1 LLERGWAIDMKRI
14 LDPTP
19 YVGRDPREIPAYR
32 FAEAAHY
39 LQMPKATLRAWA
51 LGQGSFR
58 PVLRLPEPL
67 TPSGPRLLCFMNL
80 VELHVLEAL
89 RREHRV
95 PLPQV
100 RKALRF
106 LGHEFPDYLRPLA
119 EIDLL
124 TDGLDVFVEHYADLI
139 NASKDGQRA
148 LREVLEKHLL
158 RVERD
163 ETGLAARL
171 FPFTRKRD
179 LDSPKSVVIDPAV
192 GFGRPTLIG
201 TGIPTSVLAERWKA
215 GESMDELA
223 EEYRRT
229 PQDIQEALRWEFPSG
244 VAA

>member
-1 LLERGWAIDMKRI
+1 VAVKKI
-14 LDPTP
+14 LVATQ

-32 FAEAAHY
+32 FVEAAHY

-51 LGQGSFR
+51 LGQGNFK
-58 PVLRLPEPL
+58 PVLHLPEQSAD
-67 TPSGPRLLCFMNL
+67 SGPQLLCFMNL
-80 VELHVLEAL
+80 VELHVLDAL

-106 LGHEFPDYLRPLA
+106 LEREFPNHRRPLA

-124 TDGLDVFVEHYADLI
+124 TDGLDLFVERYAKLV
-139 NASKDGQRA
+139 NASRDGQTA
-148 LREVLEKHLL
+148 LRELLEKHLL

-163 ETGLAARL
+163 ERGLATRL
-171 FPFTRKRD
+171 FPFTSRRN
-179 LDSPKSVVIDPAV
+179 LDSPKVVVIDPGV

-201 TGIPTSVLAERWKA
+201 TGIPTGILAERWKA
-215 GESMDELA
+215 GESIEELA

-229 PQDIQEALRWEFPSG
+229 PQAIQEALRWEFPTG
-244 VAA
+244 IAA

>member
-1 LLERGWAIDMKRI
+1 MKRV
-14 LDPTP
+14 LDPAP
-19 YVGRDPREIPAYR
+19 YVGRDPRDIPAYR

-51 LGQGSFR
+51 LGQGNFR
-58 PVLRLPEPL
+58 PVLQLPEPA
-67 TPSGPRLLCFMNL
+67 TRSGPRLLCFMNL
-80 VELHVLEAL
+80 VELHVLDAL
-89 RREHRV
+89 RREHQV

-106 LGHEFPDYLRPLA
+106 LGREFPHHRRPLA

-124 TDGLDVFVEHYADLI
+124 TDGLDLFVEHYAELI
-139 NASKDGQRA
+139 NASQDGQRA

-163 ETGLAARL
+163 AKGLAARL

-201 TGIPTSVLAERWKA
+201 TGIPTGVLAERWKA
-215 GESMDELA
+215 GESIDELA

-229 PQDIQEALRWEFPSG
+229 PEDIQEALRWEFPAG
-244 VAA
+244 IAA